1 VSVGHLVK
9 SLSVFTWL
17 VEGGGFVFLRL
28 HALGTLLSSWCL
40 WCQCLQITK
49 RWCKG
54 QRIDNIWWR
63 HHYHCVSCE
72 YPVLTCYHTLSV
84 IPSALCIPS
93 REMLLSLL
101 SRTLR
106 SSLLAN
112 LQRCVQC
119 AVGFCNVV
127 MCIFDVQR
135 GPKVWWMLL
144 LYLSKQSSIFRCF
157 FYMLNVNH
165 VLFMAHQI
173 KKLNLERN
181 CSYSVANYLEKPYES
196 GEVNRIVWFFWT

>member
-1 VSVGHLVK
+1 MKGRCPRSNKVYSNKIVVSVGHLVK

-40 WCQCLQITK
+40 CCQCLQITK

-93 REMLLSLL
+93 
-101 SRTLR
+101 
-106 SSLLAN
+106 
-112 LQRCVQC
+112 
-119 AVGFCNVV
+119 AVGTQSMMDAAFVSLKAKFDIQVFFLYAKCQSCVV
-127 MCIFDVQR
+127 Y
-135 GPKVWWMLL
+135 G
-144 LYLSKQSSIFRCF
+144 SS
-157 FYMLNVNH
+157 N
-165 VLFMAHQI
+165 
-173 KKLNLERN
+173 KK
-181 CSYSVANYLEKPYES
+181 
-196 GEVNRIVWFFWT
+196 T